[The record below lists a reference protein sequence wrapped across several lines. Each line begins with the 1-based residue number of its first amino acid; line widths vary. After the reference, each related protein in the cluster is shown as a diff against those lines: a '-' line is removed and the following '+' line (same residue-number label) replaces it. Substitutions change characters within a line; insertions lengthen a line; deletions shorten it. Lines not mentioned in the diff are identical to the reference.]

1 MALAQANA
9 QETTMETRQ
18 ILQQTFPRLDLGAAR
33 PLGRVRRLRRRV
45 VVTGIGVVA
54 PSGVGADAMWA
65 LLTSGRSAVRPVE
78 GFDTSGYPVRV
89 AAQVPDFHPRDFMTA
104 SQARRLGRF
113 CQLALSASR
122 LAVTDAGLAGS
133 LLASPRAGVFVGTG
147 AGPASA
153 WWESGDAFMRSGYR
167 RVHPAFPV
175 LASPHSAASQTAS
188 EFGITGP
195 ISTISSE
202 CPSGLDALVLAH
214 DRIRAGEIDVALA
227 GAVDA
232 PVCRLLFAALAH
244 SGMLAPG
251 SDDPEQ
257 TCRPFDRSRCGFV
270 LGEAGAILVL
280 EDAER
285 ALARGANVLGEV
297 LGAGSGRDRPTYIG
311 DTDPSGQGFLRAGTT
326 ALRRAR
332 ISPAELGHVNA
343 HAPGVRTT
351 DLAETRALH
360 KLLGAARH
368 RVPVTS
374 IKGALGQPL
383 AAAGVLQVVTALLA
397 IERGVLPATANL
409 REPDSECDLDIVG
422 NAVRPVSQAPALVTS
437 HGFGGNTTS
446 MVIGGFDREC
456 PGA

>member
-1 MALAQANA
+1 MALALADA
-9 QETTMETRQ
+9 QETIMETPQ
-18 ILQQTFPRLDLGAAR
+18 IVQPTFPRLDLELPR
-33 PLGRVRRLRRRV
+33 PVGRVRRLRRRV
-45 VVTGIGVVA
+45 VITGIGVVA
-54 PSGVGADAMWA
+54 PSGVGTDAMWS

-113 CQLALSASR
+113 CQLALAAAR
-122 LAVTDAGLAGS
+122 LATTEAGLAGG
-133 LLASPRAGVFVGTG
+133 LLATPRAGVFLGTG

-153 WWESGDAFMRSGYR
+153 WWENGDAFMRSGYR

-202 CPSGLDALVLAH
+202 CPSGLDALVAAQ

-251 SDDPEQ
+251 DDDPER
-257 TCRPFDRSRCGFV
+257 TCRPFDRTRRGFV
-270 LGEAGAILVL
+270 LGEAGVVLVV

-285 ALARGANVLGEV
+285 ALARGATILGEV
-297 LGAGSGRDRPTYIG
+297 MGAGAGRDRPTYIG
-311 DTDPSGQGFLRAGTT
+311 DTDPSGQGFLRAATT

-332 ISPAELGHVNA
+332 LAPSELGHVNA
-343 HAPGVRTT
+343 HAPGVQTT
-351 DLAETRALH
+351 DLAEIRALH
-360 KLLGAARH
+360 ALLGAARR

-383 AAAGVLQVVTALLA
+383 AAAGVLQVVTALMAL
-397 IERGVLPATANL
+397 RHRVLPATANL
-409 REPDSECDLDIVG
+409 QEPDRECDLDVVG
-422 NAVRPVSQAPALVTS
+422 RAVRPVSAAPALVTS

-446 MVIGGFDREC
+446 IVVGAFDREC
-456 PGA
+456 PRA